1 MVLLRSALFN
11 FFFYFYIVVALFAY
25 IPAFFLPRKV
35 GWPLIVFWARASLWM
50 LRVIAGVRIEVRG
63 RQNIPDGGFIVAAK
77 HQSVWET
84 FALLT
89 LFPDPTF
96 ILKRE
101 LTWLPIFGWYT
112 MKMKMIPVN
121 RGKRSAAL
129 RAMTV
134 DARAAVQ
141 DGRQILIF
149 PEGTRRPAG
158 AEPSYKFGIVHLYR
172 ELKCPVLPV
181 ALNSGLFWPRRTFK
195 RYPGTVVID
204 ILPPIPPGLTG
215 EEFVASLQEALES
228 ATDSLLLEAAQA
240 KTPPPGAREI
250 AAAIL
255 ARREGQE
262 AHG

>member
-11 FFFYFYIVVALFAY
+11 FCFYLYIVVALFVY
-25 IPAFFLPRKV
+25 TPAFLLPRKV

-50 LRVIAGVRIEVRG
+50 LRVIAGIRLEVRG
-63 RQNIPDGGFIVAAK
+63 RENIPDGGFIVAAK

-101 LTWLPIFGWYT
+101 LTWLPIFGWFT

-134 DARAAVQ
+134 HAREAIAE
-141 DGRQILIF
+141 DRQILIF

-158 AEPSYKFGIVHLYR
+158 AEPAYKFGIVHLYR

-195 RYPGTVVID
+195 RYPGTVIVD
-204 ILPPIPPGLTG
+204 ILPPIAPGLPN
-215 EEFVASLQEALES
+215 ERFVPTLQEQLEKASDALIIETARTS
-228 ATDSLLLEAAQA
+228 S
-240 KTPPPGAREI
+240 PPPGARE
-250 AAAIL
+250 AAQEIL
-255 ARREGQE
+255 ARRG
-262 AHG
+262 G

>member
-11 FFFYFYIVVALFAY
+11 ICFYLYIVVALVVYA
-25 IPAFFLPRKV
+25 PAFFLPRRV
-35 GWPLIVFWARASLWM
+35 GWPLIVLWARASLWM
-50 LRVIAGVRIEVRG
+50 LRVIAGIKIEVRG
-63 RQNIPDGGFIVAAK
+63 RENIPDGGFIVAAK

-129 RAMTV
+129 RAMTA
-134 DARAAVQ
+134 DAREAIAE
-141 DGRQILIF
+141 GRQILIF

-158 AEPSYKFGIVHLYR
+158 AEPNYKFGIVHIYR

-204 ILPPIPPGLTG
+204 IRPPIAPGLPG
-215 EEFVASLQEALES
+215 ENFVSALQGSLEE
-228 ATDSLLLEAAQA
+228 ATDTLLLEAAKA
-240 KTPPPGAREI
+240 DNPPPGARAI
-250 AAAIL
+250 AARIAE
-255 ARREGQE
+255 RGK
-262 AHG
+262 H